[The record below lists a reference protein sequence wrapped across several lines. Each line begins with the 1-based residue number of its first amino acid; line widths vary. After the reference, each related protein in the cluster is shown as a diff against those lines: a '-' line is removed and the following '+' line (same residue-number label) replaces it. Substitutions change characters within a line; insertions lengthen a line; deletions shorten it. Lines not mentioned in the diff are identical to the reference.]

1 MKKSV
6 KSWFK
11 VAITT
16 ILLTFFVLIVLDS
29 INKLKETFDG
39 EEDDENA
46 DEDEEDEI
54 EEDDSGEMRS
64 IDRTIRM
71 KKENIAAINQKA
83 LDEDRGLTG
92 DEIKKM
98 KSNLNTIR
106 QLQNIRDLT
115 SSGPV
120 SSTIASTRNRLTSL
134 LSG

>member
-6 KSWFK
+6 KSWLK

-16 ILLTFFVLIVLDS
+16 MLLTFFILIVLDS
-29 INKLKETFDG
+29 MNKLKETFDG
-39 EEDDENA
+39 DEDGNA
-46 DEDEEDEI
+46 DEDDEDEI
-54 EEDDSGEMRS
+54 EDDDSSEMRS

-83 LDEDRGLTG
+83 LDDDRGLTG

>member
-6 KSWFK
+6 KSWLK

-16 ILLTFFVLIVLDS
+16 MLITFFILIVLDYV
-29 INKLKETFDG
+29 NKLKETFEG
-39 EEDDENA
+39 
-46 DEDEEDEI
+46 DEDGDEDVDEDADDIEDE
-54 EEDDSGEMRS
+54 DSGEMRS

-71 KKENIAAINQKA
+71 KRENIAAINQKA
-83 LDEDRGLTG
+83 LDDDRGLTG

-106 QLQNIRDLT
+106 QLEKIRNLT
-115 SSGPV
+115 SNGSV

-134 LSG
+134 LSR

>member
-6 KSWFK
+6 KSWLK

-16 ILLTFFVLIVLDS
+16 MLITFFILIVLDYV
-29 INKLKETFDG
+29 NKLKETFEG
-39 EEDDENA
+39 
-46 DEDEEDEI
+46 DEDGDEDVDEDADDIEDE
-54 EEDDSGEMRS
+54 DSGEMRS

-71 KKENIAAINQKA
+71 KRENIAAINQKA
-83 LDEDRGLTG
+83 LDDDRGLTG

-106 QLQNIRDLT
+106 QLEKIRNLT
-115 SSGPV
+115 STGSV

>member
-6 KSWFK
+6 KSWLK

-16 ILLTFFVLIVLDS
+16 MLLTFFILIVLDS
-29 INKLKETFDG
+29 MNKLKETFDG
-39 EEDDENA
+39 
-46 DEDEEDEI
+46 DEDGDEDEI
-54 EEDDSGEMRS
+54 EDDDSSEMRS

-71 KKENIAAINQKA
+71 KRENIAAINQKA
-83 LDEDRGLTG
+83 LDDDRGLTG

-106 QLQNIRDLT
+106 QLEKIRNLT
-115 SSGPV
+115 STGSV

>member
-6 KSWFK
+6 KSWLK

-16 ILLTFFVLIVLDS
+16 MLITFFILIVLDS
-29 INKLKETFDG
+29 VNKLKETFDG
-39 EEDDENA
+39 DEDD
-46 DEDEEDEI
+46 DEDVDEDADDIEDE
-54 EEDDSGEMRS
+54 DSGEMRS
-64 IDRTIRM
+64 IDKTIRM
-71 KKENIAAINQKA
+71 KRENIAAINQKA
-83 LDEDRGLTG
+83 LDDDRGLTG

-106 QLQNIRDLT
+106 QLEKIRNLT
-115 SSGPV
+115 STGSV

>member
-6 KSWFK
+6 KSWLK

-16 ILLTFFVLIVLDS
+16 MLLTFFILIVLDS
-29 INKLKETFDG
+29 MNKLKETFDG
-39 EEDDENA
+39 
-46 DEDEEDEI
+46 DEDGDEDEI
-54 EEDDSGEMRS
+54 EDDDSSEMRS

-71 KKENIAAINQKA
+71 KRENIAAINQKA
-83 LDEDRGLTG
+83 LDDDRGLTG

-115 SSGPV
+115 STGSV

>member
-6 KSWFK
+6 KSWLK

-16 ILLTFFVLIVLDS
+16 MLLTFFILIVLDS
-29 INKLKETFDG
+29 MNKLKETFDG
-39 EEDDENA
+39 
-46 DEDEEDEI
+46 DEDGDEDEI
-54 EEDDSGEMRS
+54 EDDDSSEMRS

-71 KKENIAAINQKA
+71 KRENIAAINQKA
-83 LDEDRGLTG
+83 LDDDRGLTG

>member
-6 KSWFK
+6 KSWLK

-16 ILLTFFVLIVLDS
+16 MLLTFFILIVLDS
-29 INKLKETFDG
+29 MNKLKETFDG
-39 EEDDENA
+39 A
-46 DEDEEDEI
+46 DEDGNVDEGD
-54 EEDDSGEMRS
+54 EDDIEDDDSSEMRS

-83 LDEDRGLTG
+83 LDDDRGLTG

>member
-6 KSWFK
+6 KSWLK

-16 ILLTFFVLIVLDS
+16 ILITFFILIVLDYV
-29 INKLKETFDG
+29 NKLKETFEG
-39 EEDDENA
+39 
-46 DEDEEDEI
+46 DEDGDEDVDEDADDIEDE
-54 EEDDSGEMRS
+54 DSGEMRS

-71 KKENIAAINQKA
+71 KRENIAAINQKA
-83 LDEDRGLTG
+83 LDDDRGLTG

-106 QLQNIRDLT
+106 QLEKIRNLT
-115 SSGPV
+115 STGSV